1 MVSFPRELFSC
12 VDKLDVIHI
21 ILTSFVSEVY
31 VNLILPKGKQ
41 VEDSMESYRQSFLFL
56 CVIAIATACS
66 IPAYA
71 ETVEEKKAA
80 ANYDETLPVPEEV
93 RAGVEA
99 PSTLPELA
107 SGQSAQT
114 VVQPVQVVAVATSEV
129 LQTPAASPVIPMA
142 LPVPQSQPVGTIA
155 SPAAPAVPQVSLPK
169 AEGSQAPGTVQ
180 LVPAVPQ
187 GAPKDMPADQVFAT
201 ANPSGLVEISGYKY
215 PVFLFA
221 PKDYKTDRTY
231 AMIMIAP
238 AESAKAEKQIEYL
251 TGLAQ
256 RKSLFIL
263 APYVL
268 WPKQGDTPYR
278 LDEWLLT
285 VKRDVMERFPI
296 SKKRVYLVGKDLG
309 AHYAAYMAIKYP
321 KEFSAVALL
330 GQAWDGPF
338 AQLVDPHSDAADQVP
353 FYVALKAGGE
363 VRARNQVWFD
373 KLQQKGYPLHLVDYK
388 GDEELDDLEFKKSVF
403 DWLEATGQSWEASV
417 GQGPKTWKGKF
428 KKGVKDFFAV

>member
-1 MVSFPRELFSC
+1 
-12 VDKLDVIHI
+12 
-21 ILTSFVSEVY
+21 
-31 VNLILPKGKQ
+31 
-41 VEDSMESYRQSFLFL
+41 MENCRWSLLFL
-56 CVIAIATACS
+56 CVMAMITVFS
-66 IPAYA
+66 VPVYA
-71 ETVEEKKAA
+71 ETVEEKKSA
-80 ANYDETLPVPEEV
+80 ANYDESFPAPEEV
-93 RAGVEA
+93 RATEEV
-99 PSTLPELA
+99 PSTSPSSA
-107 SGQSAQT
+107 PVQSAQ
-114 VVQPVQVVAVATSEV
+114 AVAQPIQETSSV
-129 LQTPAASPVIPMA
+129 TLVASPVIPTA
-142 LPVPQSQPVGTIA
+142 LPVPPNPPVETMA
-155 SPAAPAVPQVSLPK
+155 SATAPAIPQVALPK
-169 AEGSQAPGTVQ
+169 AEGIQTPGTVPP
-180 LVPAVPQ
+180 VPAGPQ
-187 GAPKDMPADQVFAT
+187 GASKDMPEDQVFAT
-201 ANPSGLVEISGYKY
+201 ANPSGLVEVSGYKY

-256 RKSLFIL
+256 RKSIFIL

-268 WPKQGDTPYR
+268 WPKAGDTPYR

-363 VRARNQVWFD
+363 VQTRNQVWFD

-417 GQGPKTWKGKF
+417 DQAPKNWKGKF